1 MAHSIVT
8 AFLIIIQGKEFKKL
22 AFELDKGEMV
32 HNLDYTAFSRVQDI
46 RCIMI
51 LDSSVPEERLL
62 MQNRFQE
69 EQRSLQNAEEERLRE
84 LERKFWNEEQ

>member
-32 HNLDYTAFSRVQDI
+32 HNLDYTAFSRVKDI
-46 RCIMI
+46 SCIMI
-51 LDSSVPEERLL
+51 LDPSVAEERLL
-62 MQNRFQE
+62 MKKQFQE
-69 EQRSLQNAEEERLRE
+69 DQRSLQKAEEDRLRE